1 MGASKASEHRVGAIW
16 RVLLSLLPLKLKNL
30 HVAATLS
37 ISPDLA
43 RKAHLE
49 GARIGSAHPQESVP
63 LVSQSNMKGNAEK
76 TTQLCAK
83 HAALVGLLG
92 TAAKQSILP

>member
-1 MGASKASEHRVGAIW
+1 VGASKASKHIAGATR
-16 RVLLSLLPLKLKNL
+16 RVLLSLLPSKLKNL
-30 HVAATLS
+30 HVAVALR

-43 RKAHLE
+43 RKTHLE

-92 TAAKQSILP
+92 TATKQSILP